1 MRIVVSLLCLCVCLS
16 SMPAQCGQA
25 GANGLP
31 QIQVSSNLLD
41 SDFVLQ
47 VTGGAPNAHWLMLA
61 DTVNGPTIT
70 PFGTFCTGPNPLIT
84 ANSLAFTAPPLDAMG
99 AVSLPG
105 SLPLSFAPLAN
116 VTLYLQAVVLDGTA
130 PFGVALSDSFPF
142 TIASPR
148 VFVVSDGAVQRSIEI
163 YDAVA
168 LANGQPALLDTI
180 TMQGLSDLTV
190 SRDGRTLFTRDI
202 TFNTPNRVRAF
213 DISQVPAVHLA
224 DAVISTTGVGTSNQG
239 VVLSP
244 DQTKGYFVDKPGLL
258 HRFDA
263 DPSSPTFMTIT
274 GTASVSLPSPEGVAV
289 SPDGL
294 LLYVTGG
301 GQGSASAGT
310 VAVVDDATMTQVAFV
325 PITLQMPFLLGFA
338 FVTDP
343 QISPDGTK
351 LAVLQQGAFG
361 GSFTGAA
368 GLSII
373 DIDPSSPT
381 ALTEIQ
387 SVALPNFGQNQTTFD
402 RSDPSGQTLLIT
414 ESTTF
419 GAVQL
424 RRLDWATGLSTVTPL
439 AAGGG
444 TGANDGGCA
453 TSGQGNLVFASAAG
467 ADTLYVLD
475 ANLTLLGSVPSQ
487 AAGTPQRI
495 RVEGR

>member
-1 MRIVVSLLCLCVCLS
+1 MRSALTLLCLCVCLS
-16 SMPAQCGQA
+16 SLPAQCGQA
-25 GANGLP
+25 GAAGVP

-41 SDFVLQ
+41 SDFILQ
-47 VTGGAPNAHWLMLA
+47 VTHGAPNAHWLMLA
-61 DTVNGPTIT
+61 DTVAGPTVT

-84 ANSLAFTAPPLDAMG
+84 ANSLAFTAPPLDMTG

-105 SLPLSFAPLAN
+105 SLPLSFGPLVN
-116 VTLYLQAVVLDGTA
+116 VPLYLQAVVLDPTA
-130 PFGVALSDSFPF
+130 PFGVALSDSFSF

-148 VFVVSDGAVQRSIEI
+148 VFVVSDGAVQRNVEI
-163 YDAVA
+163 YDALA
-168 LANGQPALLDTI
+168 LASGQPALLDTI

-202 TFNTPNRVRAF
+202 TSNTPNRVRAF

-224 DAVISTTGVGTSNQG
+224 DAVVSTTGVGTSNQG

-263 DPSSPTFMTIT
+263 DPASPTFMTIT
-274 GTASVSLPSPEGVAV
+274 GTASLSLPSPEGVAV

-294 LLYVTGG
+294 LLYVSGG
-301 GQGSASAGT
+301 GQGTSAAGT
-310 VAVVDDATMTQVAFV
+310 VAVVDDATMTQVSSI

-343 QISPDGTK
+343 QVSPDGTK
-351 LAVLQQGAFG
+351 LAVLEQGAFG
-361 GSFTGAA
+361 GAFTGAA

-381 ALTEIQ
+381 SLTEIQ
-387 SVALPNFGQNQTTFD
+387 SVALPNYGQNQTTFD
-402 RSDPSGQTLLIT
+402 RSDPTGQTMLIT
-414 ESTTF
+414 ESTMA

-424 RRLDWATGLSTVTPL
+424 RRLNWATGVSTVTPL
-439 AAGGG
+439 SAGGG
-444 TGANDGGCA
+444 MGANDGGCA
-453 TSGQGNLVFASAAG
+453 TSGKGNLVFASAAG
-467 ADTLYVLD
+467 ANTIYVLD
-475 ANLTLLGSVPSQ
+475 ANLNLLNSVPSL
-487 AAGTPQRI
+487 AGGTPQRI
-495 RVEGR
+495 RVEQR